1 MTVNVVNNPDKSRY
15 EVFSDDALAGFAE
28 YEIRPDTPEIIAFVH
43 TETDP
48 AFAGQGLAG
57 QLANVA
63 LSDVQAR
70 GMSVLPF
77 CAYINGY
84 IKKHP
89 EFLPLVPEQV
99 REKFDL
105 PA

>member
-1 MTVNVVNNPDKSRY
+1 MTVSVLNNLDKSRY
-15 EVFSDDALAGFAE
+15 EVWSNDELAGFAD
-28 YEIRPDTPEIIAFVH
+28 YEIRPDTPQTIAFVH

-57 QLANVA
+57 QLATFA
-63 LSDVQAR
+63 LSDAQGR
-70 GMSVLPF
+70 GLSVLPF
-77 CAYINGY
+77 CAYINGF

-89 EFLPLVPEQV
+89 EFLELVPLDK
-99 REKFDL
+99 RERFDL